1 MDKSMITVMA
11 AVIIVAIM
19 TIIYSDSPAPT
30 QYNEMPVILSL
41 DSLSLKHA
49 FNIQRQSKGNDA
61 QFYWRGNYYKTNLM
75 EDQMN
80 DGLAYHYMV
89 KFTIAN
95 EKVNKLFDDETQAN
109 TFAEM
114 VNGTVV
120 KFSSNSD
127 N

>member
-95 EKVNKLFDDETQAN
+95 EKVNKLCDDETQAN

>member
-1 MDKSMITVMA
+1 MA

-30 QYNEMPVILSL
+30 QYNEMPVILPL

-75 EDQMN
+75 EDQMD

>member
-1 MDKSMITVMA
+1 MDKSMITVMS
-11 AVIIVAIM
+11 AVLIVAIM
-19 TIIYSDSPAPT
+19 TIIYSDTPAPT
-30 QYNEMPVILSL
+30 QYEEETVVILL

-89 KFTIAN
+89 KFKIAN
-95 EKVNKLFDDETQAN
+95 EEVNKLFDDETQAN

>member
-1 MDKSMITVMA
+1 MDKSMITVMS
-11 AVIIVAIM
+11 AVLIVAIM
-19 TIIYSDSPAPT
+19 TIIYSDTPAPT
-30 QYNEMPVILSL
+30 QYEDGTVVILL

-49 FNIQRQSKGNDA
+49 FNMQRQSKGNDA

-80 DGLAYHYMV
+80 DGLAYHFMV
-89 KFTIAN
+89 EFNIAG

-114 VNGTVV
+114 VKGTVV